1 MLVVRRSAVVFAVAG
16 ITLGW
21 DRSSSARRGGSEP
34 APRAASEKA
43 YVARSVDD
51 PCASGGLPEG
61 LNAEQRNRGK
71 LASVFIDTLVP
82 QLGPKNR
89 RIA

>member
-1 MLVVRRSAVVFAVAG
+1 MLCGGTGLAF
-16 ITLGW
+16 TLRYG
-21 DRSSSARRGGSEP
+21 ARR
-34 APRAASEKA
+34 AKDCSEKA

-71 LASVFIDTLVP
+71 LASVFIDTLASQP
-82 QLGPKNR
+82 AQKK
-89 RIA
+89 A